1 MTIWPVVGGYLA
13 IGVALALVPPA
24 RAEIAKQVRLARGN
38 PVVNLI
44 TGREAPPEWKVA
56 VLRML
61 LVLAVVVLWPLLLLA
76 WLQDRSREQKEQRA
90 WEVRVA
96 QGLEYDRMGGAGE
109 ISCEECGYKEE
120 IISFTHGYSDGGE
133 RCCTTGYQCL
143 ECGKFHNMGMVG
155 GPFIDA
161 STRCECGG
169 ELSREH
175 ILFCPQCRS
184 RKLRYKA
191 AYIT

>member
-143 ECGKFHNMGMVG
+143 ECGKFQAVDQEGSMPSAV
-155 GPFIDA
+155 P
-161 STRCECGG
+161 RCGCGG
-169 ELSREH
+169 ELSRGH
-175 ILFCPQCRS
+175 FLFCPECHSTR
-184 RKLRYKA
+184 LRYGIG
-191 AYIT
+191 YIT